1 MRSIIYMYRYCFLF
15 LALLLF
21 AACKDLY
28 NSDLIGKWQLKTV
41 EKDGEETVVDTV
53 WYNFQSMHVFQLQIY
68 VPQQDRVLL
77 LDGVRTQ
84 DDDALSTE
92 LATEAHLDYTDW
104 PGRNRTFTIDRLDK
118 KMLVLRSEEGY
129 SYSFIRF

>member
-15 LALLLF
+15 LALLIF

-68 VPQQDRVLL
+68 VPQQDTVLL

>member
-1 MRSIIYMYRYCFLF
+1 MYRYCFLF

-41 EKDGEETVVDTV
+41 AKDGEETVVDTV

-118 KMLVLRSEEGY
+118 KTLVLRSEEGY

>member
-68 VPQQDRVLL
+68 VPQQDTVLL

>member
-15 LALLLF
+15 LALLIF

-68 VPQQDRVLL
+68 VPQQDTVLL

-104 PGRNRTFTIDRLDK
+104 LGRNRTFTIDRLDK